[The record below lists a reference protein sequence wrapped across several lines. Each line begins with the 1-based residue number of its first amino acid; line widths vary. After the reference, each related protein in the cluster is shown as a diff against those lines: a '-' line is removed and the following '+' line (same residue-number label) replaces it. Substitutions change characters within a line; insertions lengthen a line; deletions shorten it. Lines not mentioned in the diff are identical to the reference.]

1 MSGGDNSAHTGSK
14 IGRTLE
20 LARKERGLSLKQVEE
35 ATKIRAAYLAEL
47 ERENFGVLP
56 AVYVQGSLKT
66 YANFLQLDGEEMVR
80 ELKRRQAPREEP
92 SYPLHVSPRE
102 DDSLDDALVAI
113 GGAAGVGPQ
122 DEAEHETEDEAEA
135 RPALLPAGI
144 TTYLYLGSA
153 VVLVVAAAALALTMV
168 GDGKPAVSQVRKPL
182 ISQAPETSPPDIA
195 QEDARPQQPSQGD
208 EQRAGDED
216 NQSEEADQRSQPQE
230 GQGDTS
236 QADSSQAQEVSASA
250 RASASAVAETESAPA
265 TPEPGAASSLE
276 AREEPD
282 EGSPLSVGT
291 PATAPQSGPA
301 PASSSLATGGPTR
314 QPTATPT
321 GAAPSG
327 GSTNPPAQD
336 AGGLKVRV
344 GVGSDDVVQITG
356 GPFED

>member
-92 SYPLHVSPRE
+92 SYPLYVGPQE
-102 DDSLDDALVAI
+102 DDSLDDVLIAI
-113 GGAAGVGPQ
+113 GGAAGVERQ
-122 DEAEHETEDEAEA
+122 DEVEDEAEDEA
-135 RPALLPAGI
+135 ETRPALFPAGI

-153 VVLVVAAAALALTMV
+153 VVLVVAVAAAALALTMV
-168 GDGKPAVSQVRKPL
+168 GDGKPAVSQVREPL

-195 QEDARPQQPSQGD
+195 QEDARTQQPSQGD
-208 EQRAGDED
+208 ERRADDED
-216 NQSEEADQRSQPQE
+216 NNNTEADQRSQPQQ

-250 RASASAVAETESAPA
+250 RASASAVAETETAPA
-265 TPEPGAASSLE
+265 TPDPGAASSLE

-282 EGSPLSVGT
+282 ERSPVSVGT
-291 PATAPQSGPA
+291 P
-301 PASSSLATGGPTR
+301 
-314 QPTATPT
+314 
-321 GAAPSG
+321 
-327 GSTNPPAQD
+327 
-336 AGGLKVRV
+336 
-344 GVGSDDVVQITG
+344 
-356 GPFED
+356 